1 MPADF
6 AYAGDPGRLAWDAAL
21 TPAHL
26 AVALLDQGTARLFVT
41 PRDRPSVWAPPLDL
55 GDPQAERA
63 AVVAA
68 DGDFWR
74 VTTLHAEASDAS
86 LRQYVVRRAP
96 DAPNALS
103 VDGPP
108 RTLVERVPSFG
119 LRVAT
124 CAAGDARYLAVA
136 DTTHVTVYRVAGD
149 AARQA
154 RAEVTWPQGYE
165 PALSCD
171 ATRALLSAS
180 PVLSRNGHWLFTF
193 RGGTSAVALEPP
205 LEGPG
210 AAVRAVALVADAVV
224 AFVSTEG
231 ALRSFRYGTRED
243 WRASPWEPAGL
254 VSLAYTADALVAV
267 GTRDTGAGLRMAI
280 WKFDPDHCDEPLPG
294 WPKTIADWTADPALA
309 AQPSRAAA
317 VAVDAHGNIALGA
330 NLIVDGKPQRYTAML
345 TTDGARLWERPGL
358 VGEEVSS
365 VVVTP
370 EPSSLVVAAG
380 WKFTNDNPASTD
392 AIIWRHLPD
401 KSVWTTT
408 LKAPFTADE
417 MPDINNIQSE
427 RIRASLF
434 DPDSGALVVVGER
447 EFRINVFQA
456 LSRTFVARF
465 APLGAAIGAPWTS
478 SGDAYPHDAANSIA
492 RCGDTLL
499 LGGWTREDDPG
510 TEPQPLI
517 RWIAEDLSW
526 TKRSAEPM
534 PATRIFGA
542 ACDREGK
549 VVSAGLKKSAGLDA
563 QVFAF
568 EDPLGARTWYETGS
582 MGDDGAGGLACNGR
596 GFCAWPGFRSVDGKQ
611 VAVMRVHHP

>member
-1 MPADF
+1 MRPAPLLPLPLLALTGCLASAWQDLEEHLTDAPPSTSSSSAPDPTTSDALPGDPVATVTGPPPETTLPPETTSSDTTTTSEPNTPPAIDSFLADPPHLSEAGVSLLRLTVSPDATTVRLRLNGQPLATLTPADF
-6 AYAGDPGRLAWDAAL
+6 PYP
-21 TPAHL
+21 
-26 AVALLDQGTARLFVT
+26 F
-41 PRDRPSVWAPPLDL
+41 
-55 GDPQAERA
+55 E
-63 AVVAA
+63 
-68 DGDFWR
+68 
-74 VTTLHAEASDAS
+74 
-86 LRQYVVRRAP
+86 
-96 DAPNALS
+96 ALS
-103 VDGPP
+103 AKDNTFTDHVFE
-108 RTLVERVPSFG
+108 VE
-119 LRVAT
+119 
-124 CAAGDARYLAVA
+124 
-136 DTTHVTVYRVAGD
+136 
-149 AARQA
+149 
-154 RAEVTWPQGYE
+154 
-165 PALSCD
+165 
-171 ATRALLSAS
+171 
-180 PVLSRNGHWLFTF
+180 
-193 RGGTSAVALEPP
+193 
-205 LEGPG
+205 
-210 AAVRAVALVADAVV
+210 VADAEGLT
-224 AFVSTEG
+224 ASETATLSIQLPPSGAQKCLFV
-231 ALRSFRYGTRED
+231 D
-243 WRASPWEPAGL
+243 DPAKQS
-254 VSLAYTADALVAV
+254 VMAALAYTADALVAV

>member
-1 MPADF
+1 MALIHARPSRGSWAFFALVALSTAASFGWARRERSVVRRDAPLAEHAQELAACVFGRDAVWLLAGESSVVWEERFSQWLRGAVSVPQDGAWPGRCVPVADGLLDKLQRNSSSPAALITSARDARDRLREMAGARAVLRRVEAADNESLTRPLASLFAGVRDLSLGTRAGWRPAPAHVNRYGPPAIPQLLRFRPVPPELERVAPVAGDSVLAYVPRDGRTHRLTIAPRALRDAPLASAVHVGAPRESLVRAETDQGPTWVLLDPGGGAYPMPADF

-41 PRDRPSVWAPPLDL
+41 PRDRPSVWAPPLAL

-63 AVVAA
+63 AVVVA
-68 DGDFWR
+68 DGDSWR

-103 VDGPP
+103 VEGTP

-180 PVLSRNGHWLFTF
+180 PALSRNGHWLFTF

-210 AAVRAVALVADAVV
+210 AAVRAVVLVADAVV

-254 VSLAYTADALVAV
+254 VSLAYTADGNERTFSSLEVSARGDHLAIL
-267 GTRDTGAGLRMAI
+267 LRGQYG
-280 WKFDPDHCDEPLPG
+280 PRPPRSPQE
-294 WPKTIADWTADPALA
+294 
-309 AQPSRAAA
+309 AQARAART
-317 VAVDAHGNIALGA
+317 
-330 NLIVDGKPQRYTAML
+330 P
-345 TTDGARLWERPGL
+345 
-358 VGEEVSS
+358 
-365 VVVTP
+365 P
-370 EPSSLVVAAG
+370 EPRPEPYAALL
-380 WKFTNDNPASTD
+380 AS
-392 AIIWRHLPD
+392 
-401 KSVWTTT
+401 
-408 LKAPFTADE
+408 
-417 MPDINNIQSE
+417 
-427 RIRASLF
+427 
-434 DPDSGALVVVGER
+434 
-447 EFRINVFQA
+447 
-456 LSRTFVARF
+456 
-465 APLGAAIGAPWTS
+465 
-478 SGDAYPHDAANSIA
+478 
-492 RCGDTLL
+492 
-499 LGGWTREDDPG
+499 
-510 TEPQPLI
+510 
-517 RWIAEDLSW
+517 
-526 TKRSAEPM
+526 
-534 PATRIFGA
+534 
-542 ACDREGK
+542 
-549 VVSAGLKKSAGLDA
+549 
-563 QVFAF
+563 
-568 EDPLGARTWYETGS
+568 
-582 MGDDGAGGLACNGR
+582 DDGGMT
-596 GFCAWPGFRSVDGKQ
+596 FWSP
-611 VAVMRVHHP
+611 